1 VDFSWQLKPHF
12 IGKILIIKEKNS
24 MNYGRCLIF
33 GEKECKKTHQLSLS
47 ELESAV
53 FEITKKQNY
62 ISNCGLSAEVTSL
75 AIKELQEQKKELLAL
90 MHRKVDEL

>member
-1 VDFSWQLKPHF
+1 M
-12 IGKILIIKEKNS
+12 ENS
-24 MNYGRCLIF
+24 MNYGRCFIF
-33 GEKECKKTHQLSLS
+33 DDEECKKTPPMSLS

-62 ISNCGLSAEVTSL
+62 ISNCGLSAEVTTL
-75 AIKELQEQKKELLAL
+75 AIKELHEQKKELLEL

>member
-1 VDFSWQLKPHF
+1 
-12 IGKILIIKEKNS
+12 
-24 MNYGRCLIF
+24 MNYGRCIIF
-33 GEKECKKTHQLSLS
+33 GDKECKKTHPMSLS

-53 FEITKKQNY
+53 YEITKKQNY

-75 AIKELQEQKKELLAL
+75 AIKELQDQKKDLLEQ

>member
-1 VDFSWQLKPHF
+1 MNSKMC
-12 IGKILIIKEKNS
+12 IIFK
-24 MNYGRCLIF
+24 G
-33 GEKECKKTHQLSLS
+33 KECKKTHQMSLS

-75 AIKELQEQKKELLAL
+75 AIKELQDQKKDLLEQ

>member
-1 VDFSWQLKPHF
+1 
-12 IGKILIIKEKNS
+12 
-24 MNYGRCLIF
+24 MNYGKYFIF
-33 GEKECKKTHQLSLS
+33 GDKECNKTHTMSLS

-62 ISNCGLSAEVTSL
+62 ISNCGLSAEVTAL
-75 AIKELQEQKKELLAL
+75 VIKELQEQKKGLLKL

>member
-1 VDFSWQLKPHF
+1 
-12 IGKILIIKEKNS
+12 
-24 MNYGRCLIF
+24 MNYGRCIIF
-33 GEKECKKTHQLSLS
+33 GEKECKKMPSMSLS

-75 AIKELQEQKKELLAL
+75 AIKELQDQKKELLEQ
-90 MHRKVDEL
+90 MHKRVDEL